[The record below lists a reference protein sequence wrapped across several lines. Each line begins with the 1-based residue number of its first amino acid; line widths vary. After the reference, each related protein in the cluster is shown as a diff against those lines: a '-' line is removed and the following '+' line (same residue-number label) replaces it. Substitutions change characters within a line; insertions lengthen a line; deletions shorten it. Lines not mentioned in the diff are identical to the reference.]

1 MHGPLYFS
9 KVLSCISY
17 ALLRK
22 TAFDEKYR
30 TCWSRRLESSIWL
43 LTFFLLLSRDY
54 RPPLFKHLTSSLSPI
69 IMKSVVL
76 LSSRPPVLIGARPR
90 QTTWQ
95 KSIYTKVRAH
105 NGNSCGG
112 VSCQQGSRKESINS
126 QWVFH
131 LQWQW
136 RGGISTPQGGGMQP
150 NIRRPDV

>member
-9 KVLSCISY
+9 KVTILSCISY

-30 TCWSRRLESSIWL
+30 TCWSRRLGVIN
-43 LTFFLLLSRDY
+43 LTPNFFLLLSRDY
-54 RPPLFKHLTSSLSPI
+54 RPPLFKHLTSSLSP
-69 IMKSVVL
+69 VVL

-136 RGGISTPQGGGMQP
+136 RGGISTPRKEVACNQILGG
-150 NIRRPDV
+150 

>member
-1 MHGPLYFS
+1 MAHYVLS
-9 KVLSCISY
+9 KVTILSYNSY

-54 RPPLFKHLTSSLSPI
+54 RPPLFEHLTSSLSPI

-95 KSIYTKVRAH
+95 KSIYKSQSTQWKQLWWRFLPAGLKKRINQLSMGFSFAMAVKRRYKHSTGRSHATKY
-105 NGNSCGG
+105 
-112 VSCQQGSRKESINS
+112 
-126 QWVFH
+126 
-131 LQWQW
+131 
-136 RGGISTPQGGGMQP
+136 
-150 NIRRPDV
+150 

>member
-1 MHGPLYFS
+1 MAHYVSVLS
-9 KVLSCISY
+9 KVTILSYISY

-76 LSSRPPVLIGARPR
+76 LGSRPPVLIGARPR

-95 KSIYTKVRAH
+95 KSIYKSQSTQWKQLWWRFLPA
-105 NGNSCGG
+105 GLKK
-112 VSCQQGSRKESINS
+112 RINQLS
-126 QWVFH
+126 MGFSFAMAVKRRYKH
-131 LQWQW
+131 
-136 RGGISTPQGGGMQP
+136 STGRSHA
-150 NIRRPDV
+150 IKY